1 MKTKLLKKLRK
12 DCSWTC
18 VKQEHMGG
26 VVMYTWVL
34 LQQGFISKYSNSELL
49 IRHMLTHNANYHD
62 SVLDWRWD
70 NILHRYHV
78 KVNERKFRKYKQR

>member
-1 MKTKLLKKLRK
+1 MKAKLLKKLRK

-26 VVMYTWVL
+26 VVIDKWML
-34 LQQGFISKYSNSELL
+34 LQRGFITEHPNSEWL
-49 IRHMLTHNANYHD
+49 IRCMLEYNANYHD